1 VVTVDEAPNVARMW
15 DYHQGGDRASPADRR
30 LADAVTTACPELPEA
45 ARANRAFLG
54 RVLHHLVSRGIRQFL
69 DLGAGLPTDR
79 NTHQMVCG
87 SRVVYVDTDPMAVLH
102 NRIGVIGNPDVTV
115 VQADL
120 RDPELVLRH
129 RDVRHY
135 IDFGRPVAVLAL
147 AVYHFVPDAE
157 EPASGTASIY
167 DHVAPGSYLAIS
179 HGSADDAPDRVG
191 RVAAL
196 YAAAGIP
203 LRPRSRAEITALFDR
218 FALVGPGL
226 VPARRWEPSAPS
238 AAPRPA
244 GWYAGLGQ
252 KTGP

>member
-1 VVTVDEAPNVARMW
+1 MTADDRPNVARMW
-15 DYHQGGDRASPADRR
+15 DYHQGGDRAGPADRR
-30 LADAVTTACPELPEA
+30 LADAVTTACPELPRA
-45 ARANRAFLG
+45 AQANRAFLA
-54 RVLHHLVSRGIRQFL
+54 RVLAHLVGVGVRQFL

-79 NTHQMVCG
+79 NTHQMACG

-102 NRIGVIGNPDVTV
+102 NRIGVVGNPDVTV

-135 IDFGRPVAVLAL
+135 IDFRRPVAVLAL

-157 EPASGTASIY
+157 EPATGIASIY

-179 HGSADDAPDRVG
+179 HGSADDAPDRVA
-191 RVAAL
+191 RVAGL

-203 LRPRSRAEITALFDR
+203 LRPRSRSEIAALFDR

-226 VPARRWEPSAPS
+226 VAAPCWEPSAPPP
-238 AAPRPA
+238 AQPRAA
-244 GWYAGLGQ
+244 GWYAGLGR
-252 KTGP
+252 KTGA